1 MIKRI
6 VIEVEEALHKK
17 IKYKALKEEKSMRLV
32 VLELLTEWLK
42 K

>member
-6 VIEVEEALHKK
+6 VIEVEEKIHKK
-17 IKYKALKEEKSMRLV
+17 IKYKALREGKSMRLV

-42 K
+42 Q